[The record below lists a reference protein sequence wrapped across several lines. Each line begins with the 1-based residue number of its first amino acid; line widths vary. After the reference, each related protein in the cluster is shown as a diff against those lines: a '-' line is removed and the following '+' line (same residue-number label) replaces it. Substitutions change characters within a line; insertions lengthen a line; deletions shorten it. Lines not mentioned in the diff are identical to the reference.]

1 MEILD
6 KKLKLGML
14 NQGSANALNVTTF
27 IKRVGCLFLAAVSF
41 FANSGC
47 RKLSDEDIQ
56 NKGSYYGYGK
66 LVVTCGGECNVSFGE
81 VGKMNVYT
89 ISSTTATYSFRYQ
102 TKYQLG
108 ISITPTD
115 KDQSIKMDVY
125 SREEK
130 QIFHNTVNQKVNV
143 PWQSQILVP

>member
-6 KKLKLGML
+6 KKLKLGKL
-14 NQGSANALNVTTF
+14 SRVSANTLKLTAFT
-27 IKRVGCLFLAAVSF
+27 KRAGCLFLAAVLF
-41 FANSGC
+41 FLNSGC
-47 RKLSDEDIQ
+47 KKVSADDSQ
-56 NKGSYYGYGK
+56 DKGSYYGYGK
-66 LVVTCGGECNVSFGE
+66 LVVACGGECNVSFGE

-143 PWQSQILVP
+143 PWESQILVP